1 MSTAMIQ
8 EMMIQH
14 PVISLVVASFLCF
27 GFVLYTSNLTIAATE
42 SKGKTV
48 TKTKSKAKKTPKAKK
63 APSRRKKSPLGAR
76 RSTRKRTAAK
86 AHNISDVSGKSY

>member
-14 PVISLVVASFLCF
+14 PVISLVVASFLSF
-27 GFVLYTSNLTIAATE
+27 GFVLYTSNLTIAATG

-48 TKTKSKAKKTPKAKK
+48 TKSKSKAKKTPKAKK